1 MLFCV
6 ANKYKLW
13 LREETL
19 AVTIHEPVTIV
30 FIISVLINNV
40 NTTITGIMCK
50 RYSGLI
56 TVDYTNN
63 IM

>member
-1 MLFCV
+1 MSCP

-19 AVTIHEPVTIV
+19 AVTTYESVIIV
-30 FIISVLINNV
+30 FISVHINNF

-50 RYSGLI
+50 IYSGLI